1 MVGESFALHAIVLG
15 AGMMLSCNSCPDGLS
30 GVQPNE
36 EQASQPIDVGDPM
49 RWGERTYRLLKSDRS
64 LFGLCMFAFWS
75 SNLREAPIHKV
86 ASLWCRVCPSIGPFY
101 PTLLSLMEI
110 VFNH

>member
-1 MVGESFALHAIVLG
+1 MIDDLTFLFSWWEESFALHAIVLG

-49 RWGERTYRLLKSDRS
+49 RWGERTNRLLKSDMS
-64 LFGLCMFAFWS
+64 LFGLCMFALWS
-75 SNLREAPIHKV
+75 SNLREGSSTHSSFTLV
-86 ASLWCRVCPSIGPFY
+86 SSLP
-101 PTLLSLMEI
+101 
-110 VFNH
+110 